1 MWWPEDSLCSYFSG
15 IVGFFFFFL
24 RLGVLVSLLTT
35 APKYPG
41 KNNLKVEE
49 CVSFKLFGFSTLQE
63 GGLQWHS
70 LKAAGHIYHGE
81 WGKK

>member
-1 MWWPEDSLCSYFSG
+1 MVARGQSLFL
-15 IVGFFFFFL
+15 FLRHWFFFFL
-24 RLGVLVSLLTT
+24 RLGGLVSLLTT

-70 LKAAGHIYHGE
+70 LKRVGHIYHGE
-81 WGKK
+81 RGEK